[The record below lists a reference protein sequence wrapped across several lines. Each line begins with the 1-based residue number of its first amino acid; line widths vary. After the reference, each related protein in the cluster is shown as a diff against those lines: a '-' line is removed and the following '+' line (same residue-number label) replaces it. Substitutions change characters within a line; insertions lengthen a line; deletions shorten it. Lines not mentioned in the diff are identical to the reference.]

1 MHLVWLP
8 QSECIAGG
16 VVSRQS
22 SLISCEE
29 ISHGKWSQKIPAGC
43 LGHMGNVG
51 VKMRERERERE
62 KKRERITYKQTDCGG
77 GVWDFGRTSF
87 RGAVDSVIIE

>member
-1 MHLVWLP
+1 MHCRR
-8 QSECIAGG
+8 SG
-16 VVSRQS
+16 RS

-29 ISHGKWSQKIPAGC
+29 ISQGKWSQKIPAGC
-43 LGHMGNVG
+43 LGHTGNVG
-51 VKMRERERERE
+51 VKMRERRERERD
-62 KKRERITYKQTDCGG
+62 KHPQTDSGGG